1 MDYKDLKGEVWK
13 CIAGYEGLYQ
23 ISNMG
28 RVKSLE
34 KEKNNKIIDIRSNN
48 KEHLKTLES
57 IRVLYNK
64 DYLAEQEVV

>member
-34 KEKNNKIIDIRSNN
+34 KEKNNKINDFKGNN
-48 KEHLKTLES
+48 RIFKC
-57 IRVLYNK
+57 
-64 DYLAEQEVV
+64 

>member
-34 KEKNNKIIDIRSNN
+34 KEKNDIKGNN
-48 KEHLKTLES
+48 R
-57 IRVLYNK
+57 IFRC
-64 DYLAEQEVV
+64 